1 MRFTIFFIG
10 LLLIASTPI
19 LGQNNT
25 STASAL
31 PPSAKPDATTKGS
44 KFLEMLEE
52 EEVTKSL
59 DAFNEHYTYTNP
71 SSSRYDTLLYNTG
84 KFRADEVPRYSQ
96 SQVQQQLYDLPTVI
110 PMEYNIYVQR
120 YVDVYALRRR
130 DQVSRMMGLGRVYF
144 PIFEEELDRMGMP
157 MELKYL
163 SVVES
168 ALDPHARSYVGA
180 TGLWQFMLSTGR
192 MYGLKVDSYVDERK
206 DPIKATKAAMRY
218 LSEAHKEFGDWLLAI
233 ASYNCGPGNVR
244 KAIARSGGKRTFWEI
259 REWLPRETRGYVPAF
274 IAATYVF
281 EYSHMLNLYPV
292 HVDFSFHQDTLH
304 IKRMDVTLQELA
316 STTNTDVHTLKNLN
330 PELKLD
336 RIPYST
342 RTYVL
347 RVPPKTAQQ
356 YAMQQSSIKSKYGRK
371 RDQYIAPIP
380 TRHVGSNTAR
390 STPKTSYDPPS
401 GRKLTYYTVKSGD
414 AVSTIAERYGVS
426 SRQIA
431 SWNGLRRYKIR
442 TGQRLKIY
450 TTPAKAQA
458 ATTQRNTSS
467 PKNPKVAGPQAPS
480 RGQYHTV
487 RSGDTLWGI
496 AKLYEDVSVDQINR
510 FNPGLQ
516 AKDIKIGQKVRIK

>member
-1 MRFTIFFIG
+1 MRLTTFLIG
-10 LLLIASTPI
+10 IVLFASFQAF
-19 LGQNNT
+19 GQNNT

-52 EEVTKSL
+52 QVVTEPL
-59 DAFNEHYTYTNP
+59 DNFNENYTYTNP

-96 SQVQQQLYDLPTVI
+96 SQVQKQLYDLPTLI
-110 PMEYNIYVQR
+110 PMDYNIYVQR
-120 YVDVYALRRR
+120 YIDVYALKRRE
-130 DQVSRMMGLGRVYF
+130 QVSRMMGLSRVYF

-157 MELKYL
+157 IELKYL

-192 MYGLKVDSYVDERK
+192 LYGLKVDSYVDERK

-244 KAIARSGGKRTFWEI
+244 KAIARSGGKKTFWEV

-281 EYSHMLNLYPV
+281 EYSHLLNIYPTY
-292 HVDFSFHQDTLH
+292 VDFSFHQDTLH
-304 IKRMDVTLQELA
+304 ISRMDITLQELA
-316 STTNTDVHTLKNLN
+316 TQTNTDVHVLKNLN

-336 RIPYST
+336 RIPYSPK
-342 RTYVL
+342 TYVL
-347 RVPPKTAQQ
+347 RVPPRTAQKF
-356 YAMQQSSIKSKYGRK
+356 ALNQSAIKNKYGRK

-380 TRHVGSNTAR
+380 TRYVGSNNTR
-390 STPKTSYDPPS
+390 STTKSYDPPA
-401 GRKLTYYTVKSGD
+401 GRKLVYYTVKSGD

-431 SWNGLRRYKIR
+431 SWNGLRRYRIR
-442 TGQRLKIY
+442 AGQRLKIY
-450 TTPAKAQA
+450 TTPAKAKA
-458 ATTQRNTSS
+458 AESAARAQSS
-467 PKNPKVAGPQAPS
+467 ARSVRPAGPQAPKT
-480 RGQYHTV
+480 GQYHTV
-487 RSGDTLWGI
+487 KSGDTLWGI
-496 AKLYEDVSVDQINR
+496 AKQYDGVSVDQINR
-510 FNPGLQ
+510 LNPGLQ
-516 AKDIKIGQKVRIK
+516 AKDIKIGQQIRVK

>member
-1 MRFTIFFIG
+1 M
-10 LLLIASTPI
+10 LLLATTQLI
-19 LGQNNT
+19 GQNNT
-25 STASAL
+25 SSASSL
-31 PPSAKPDATTKGS
+31 PPSAQADATTKGS

-59 DAFNEHYTYTNP
+59 DSFNEHYTYTNP

-84 KFRADEVPRYSQ
+84 KFRSDEVPRYSQ

-110 PMEYNIYVQR
+110 PMDYNIYVQR
-120 YVDVYALRRR
+120 YIDVYALRRR
-130 DQVSRMMGLGRVYF
+130 DQVSRMMGLSRVYF

-281 EYSHMLNLYPV
+281 EHSHMLNLYPI

-304 IKRMDVTLQELA
+304 IKRMDITLQEVA
-316 STTNTDVHTLKNLN
+316 TTTNTDVHILKNLN

-356 YAMQQSSIKSKYGRK
+356 YAMQQVSIKSKYGRK
-371 RDQYIAPIP
+371 RNQYIAPLP
-380 TRHVGSNTAR
+380 TRHVGSNTVR
-390 STPKTSYDPPS
+390 NTPKTSADPPS
-401 GRKLTYYTVKSGD
+401 GRKLVYYTVKPGD

-426 SRQIA
+426 SRQVA

-442 TGQRLKIY
+442 AGQRLKIY
-450 TTPAKAQA
+450 TTPAKAQT
-458 ATTQRNTSS
+458 ATTQRTASS
-467 PKNPKVAGPQAPS
+467 QKSPKVAGPQAPS
-480 RGQYHTV
+480 RGQYYTV
-487 RSGDTLWGI
+487 KSGDTLWGI
-496 AKLYEDVSVDQINR
+496 AKLYDGLSIDQINR
-510 FNPGLQ
+510 LNPGLQ
-516 AKDIKIGQKVRIK
+516 AKDIKIGQQIRIK